1 MPYPYGIKSPPS
13 LPSRMPHVVFV
24 TAFLDL
30 AEDRSKDKSAETCF
44 HHFNSLVK
52 TGVNIHLYLSP
63 CYQQLYETICKSPSN
78 VLVDYIELSQ
88 LETYREIQDLDVR
101 LPETRTPHHDTRAFL
116 TLMNAKVELVVRAM
130 AIEPGFSA
138 ASKATHFAWIDF
150 SIFHVVKQPRE
161 TSEYLAMLGKTRL
174 REDCMLIPGCWG
186 HPGTNGSS
194 LFTQVNWRFCGGFFL
209 GSVGRMLELHRLYR
223 THWRSIVERRGLTW
237 EVNMLALFEQSYGW
251 IPTWFH
257 GDHND
262 SMLRLPPNEIP
273 VVVSMTS
280 IPSRASHCIA
290 AIDSLLPQVDHIYLS
305 VCTRYKRFDQAWEA
319 PELEQEPYRSK
330 VTVIY
335 SEDYGP
341 ATKYLGAATAIPAG
355 TWTLV
360 CDDDQIYHPSLVQR
374 MRTSVKSL
382 AVYQNHYE
390 SIRVKTS
397 GGLVHGYVGLLVHSS
412 HLLGLKQF
420 PLPEVAHFVDD
431 QWMSIYCFT
440 QGIPVLPTI
449 VENYRDIFAVLDGW
463 HERIGPDSLAG
474 LNNRA
479 DMVRALAEYFGV
491 TFTGAL
497 IAR

>member
-1 MPYPYGIKSPPS
+1 
-13 LPSRMPHVVFV
+13 
-24 TAFLDL
+24 
-30 AEDRSKDKSAETCF
+30 
-44 HHFNSLVK
+44 
-52 TGVNIHLYLSP
+52 
-63 CYQQLYETICKSPSN
+63 
-78 VLVDYIELSQ
+78 
-88 LETYREIQDLDVR
+88 
-101 LPETRTPHHDTRAFL
+101 
-116 TLMNAKVELVVRAM
+116 
-130 AIEPGFSA
+130 
-138 ASKATHFAWIDF
+138 
-150 SIFHVVKQPRE
+150 
-161 TSEYLAMLGKTRL
+161 
-174 REDCMLIPGCWG
+174 
-186 HPGTNGSS
+186 
-194 LFTQVNWRFCGGFFL
+194 
-209 GSVGRMLELHRLYR
+209 
-223 THWRSIVERRGLTW
+223 
-237 EVNMLALFEQSYGW
+237 
-251 IPTWFH
+251 
-257 GDHND
+257 
-262 SMLRLPPNEIP
+262 
-273 VVVSMTS
+273 MTS

-305 VCTRYKRFDQAWEA
+305 ACTSYKRFDQGWEA
-319 PELEQEPYRSK
+319 PELDEEPYRSK

-374 MRTSVKSL
+374 MRASVKSL

-390 SIRVKTS
+390 SIKVKTS

-412 HLLGLKQF
+412 HLVALKQF

-491 TFTGAL
+491 TFTGAA